1 MTLVHGGHYRSGGR
15 ESVERVRVKKEKGKS
30 LCPCNVYNR
39 LRGMRNMSS
48 GEAYPS
54 MLRVV
59 IRGEDSL

>member
-1 MTLVHGGHYRSGGR
+1 M
-15 ESVERVRVKKEKGKS
+15 ERVRVKKEKGKS
-30 LCPCNVYNR
+30 LCPCNVYGR

-48 GEAYPS
+48 GEAYSS